1 MTGNIEGI
9 IAQTFMD
16 IAQGLE
22 TGSFG
27 KRPRIAL
34 TGMGSEHGEEN
45 SMAGAL
51 MAQAKGIDV
60 VYIGSISDDRL
71 AECVKVSTPDECHST
86 MEKMV
91 NNHEVDGAVTMH
103 YPFPIGVS
111 TVGRCVTPGRGKA
124 MYLANTTG
132 TSSTDRVEGMIKNAI
147 YGIIVAK
154 ACGIKNPT
162 VGIANVDGA
171 RQTESALK
179 ELQANGYDITF
190 TESERADGGCVM
202 RGNDILL
209 GTPDVMV
216 MDSLTGNILVK
227 MLAAFNSGGSYEG
240 MGWGYGPGIGEGYD
254 PLVMIVSRASGAAVI
269 AGALEYAGELVRGDY
284 RKVAEAEFKAA
295 KVAGL
300 QAILDSKKAKPAGE
314 AKPAAKQ
321 PPKEVVDT
329 AIVGIEVMDLEDAV
343 QALWREEI
351 YAESGMGCTGP
362 VIMVS
367 AAKLEKAAA
376 VLKENGFEA
385 GVE

>member
-1 MTGNIEGI
+1 MAGNIEGI

-190 TESERADGGCVM
+190 TESERDDGGCVM

-269 AGALEYAGELVRGDY
+269 AGAHSYYNYDEKCSYNKPLSFHIYLYSE
-284 RKVAEAEFKAA
+284 RK
-295 KVAGL
+295 
-300 QAILDSKKAKPAGE
+300 IP
-314 AKPAAKQ
+314 
-321 PPKEVVDT
+321 
-329 AIVGIEVMDLEDAV
+329 
-343 QALWREEI
+343 
-351 YAESGMGCTGP
+351 Y
-362 VIMVS
+362 
-367 AAKLEKAAA
+367 
-376 VLKENGFEA
+376 
-385 GVE
+385 